1 MNTQAPR
8 SATRLLVLII
18 LCLASLFLLGGKL
31 SPSIAKTL
39 GRQELVD
46 KIPTPV
52 SIGIEIRTEKQKAFR
67 EPSLNLIS
75 EQNRDGTLPYRFLIP
90 EGYVGWVRVDF
101 DVASSPELPIEEGYY
116 VFKFP
121 KSGRLQTS
129 SSDIV
134 ESRRNQF
141 FYYSDKGKYLLK
153 AGGPLDTRLV
163 QEEFS
168 GPGPG
173 HLPPVPNR
181 YRYIFIGPRTAF
193 EKHRSLD
200 TKLRP
205 KEADGYPR
213 VGAQTWLTQEDLE
226 KMLPNH

>member
-1 MNTQAPR
+1 MNTHAIL
-8 SATRLLVLII
+8 ANRLFVLMITI
-18 LCLASLFLLGGKL
+18 SLAELFLLGDVL
-31 SPSIAKTL
+31 CPSFAQTSKS
-39 GRQELVD
+39 QELSA
-46 KIPTPV
+46 K
-52 SIGIEIRTEKQKAFR
+52 KR
-67 EPSLNLIS
+67 EPKAYGERPPNFVFG
-75 EQNRDGTLPYRFLIP
+75 QKPDGTQPYRFLIP

-101 DVASSPELPIEEGYY
+101 DVVGASELPIEDGYY

-129 SSDIV
+129 SSDLI

-141 FYYSDKGKYLLK
+141 FYYSDKGRYLIK
-153 AGGPLDTRLV
+153 AGGPVDTRLV

-181 YRYIFIGPRTAF
+181 YRYIFIGPTTAF
-193 EKHRSLD
+193 ESQRAID

-205 KEADGYPR
+205 KELDGYPR
-213 VGAQTWLTQEDLE
+213 VGAQTWLTEEDLE
-226 KMLPNH
+226 KIIPKQP